1 MRCNVNR
8 PRQAAICATLIALTL
23 AALPP
28 KAAAQSRRR
37 YGSAGPTAWASF
49 WAGFV
54 QPTTVQDGTTGSTWQ
69 FGTAP
74 QLGVS
79 LEKNIQSNSSLGVRA
94 TFSRAPVTYTGSSF
108 DNFGTFCSSSC
119 DADANITSVQGLFH
133 YGGGAGFHQVIELA
147 LGGTAFSNFT
157 ARDGEGPIGPSGAD
171 LDLSFGLGYG
181 FGWGLSPTT
190 DLEVVEELGADYHP
204 SSNLSASANT
214 LPRFYTTR
222 IGLRVGL
229 GQ

>member
-1 MRCNVNR
+1 MRCNVN
-8 PRQAAICATLIALTL
+8 PQRQAACYAALVALTF
-23 AALPP
+23 AVLP
-28 KAAAQSRRR
+28 ATASAQSRRR

-54 QPTTVQDGTTGSTWQ
+54 QPTTINDGATGSTWQ
-69 FGTAP
+69 FGTAA

-79 LEKNIQSNSSLGVRA
+79 LEKNIQSNSSLGIRA
-94 TFSRAPVTYTGSSF
+94 SFSRAPLTYTGSSF

-119 DADANITSVQGLFH
+119 DADANVTSVQGLFH
-133 YGGGAGFHQVIELA
+133 YGSGIGFHQVIELA
-147 LGGTAFSNFT
+147 FGGTAFSNFS

-181 FGWGLSPTT
+181 FGWGLSSNT

-204 SSNLSASANT
+204 SSNLSAGANT